1 MPPGP
6 GPFAG
11 IEVEVRGGDTPRR
24 KRGQSAEATSDVG
37 AVRVDWRTAAYFACQ
52 VTTGSRV
59 CWYPAFASYNIF
71 RVAYWPFRAV
81 DGRIPYF

>member
-1 MPPGP
+1 M
-6 GPFAG
+6 
-11 IEVEVRGGDTPRR
+11 RGGDTPRR
-24 KRGQSAEATSDVG
+24 KRGQSPEATSDVG
-37 AVRVDWRTAAYFACQ
+37 AVRVDRADGRLLACQ
-52 VTTGSRV
+52 MTTGSRV

>member
-1 MPPGP
+1 MS
-6 GPFAG
+6 G
-11 IEVEVRGGDTPRR
+11 IEVEVRGGTPHAE
-24 KRGQSAEATSDVG
+24 SAGSRQKSHATSAPCG
-37 AVRVDWRTAAYFACQ
+37 STGRMAAYVACQ

>member
-1 MPPGP
+1 
-6 GPFAG
+6 
-11 IEVEVRGGDTPRR
+11 VHGGDTRAE
-24 KRGQSAEATSDVG
+24 SAGSRQMPQATS
-37 AVRVDWRTAAYFACQ
+37 APYWSTRRAAAYVACQ